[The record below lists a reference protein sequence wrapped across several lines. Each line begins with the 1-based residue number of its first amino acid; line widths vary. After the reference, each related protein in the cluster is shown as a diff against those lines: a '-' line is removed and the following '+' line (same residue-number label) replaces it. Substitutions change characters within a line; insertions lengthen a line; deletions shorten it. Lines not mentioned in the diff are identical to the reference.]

1 MWGIELAF
9 VSRYMRGGQFQK
21 VVPVVVQTGLVLVST
36 MSSYSLITVNLCRY
50 LAFTTADVEN
60 GWYGGTLIYDQDE
73 NSGAYKHYSEFCQVR
88 GLHGS
93 QIIVKDYNLISCFQT
108 HNLTCLWT

>member
-1 MWGIELAF
+1 
-9 VSRYMRGGQFQK
+9 MRGGQFQK

-36 MSSYSLITVNLCRY
+36 MSSYSLISVNSCRY

-73 NSGAYKHYSEFCQVR
+73 NSGTYKHYSEFCQVSD
-88 GLHGS
+88 LHGS
-93 QIIVKDYNLISCFQT
+93 QIIVKD
-108 HNLTCLWT
+108 